1 MAEPIR
7 GVSEEGYAVS
17 VVVVMGCVQQVVWC
31 SPRQAIP
38 RHPADAGC
46 RTAACRMQKMMLSK
60 PASPPRAPTE
70 PPFY

>member
-1 MAEPIR
+1 MTEPIR
-7 GVSEEGYAVS
+7 GVSEEWYAVS
-17 VVVVMGCVQQVVWC
+17 VVVVMRGVQQVWC

-46 RTAACRMQKMMLSK
+46 RTAACRMQKTMLSK

-70 PPFY
+70 HPFY